1 MKEQQN
7 CFESRPY
14 RFRTQNGG
22 YVLLKTE
29 WSSFINPWSKKL
41 EFVIGQHRVLQASE
55 IKLLMGLSAKL
66 KVLIQG
72 PPNPDVFQMP
82 NDDEVPFLL
91 EEIVKESKLIQEE
104 ILFMLNQVQYSIAG
118 L

>member
-29 WSSFINPWSKKL
+29 WSSFINPWSRKL
-41 EFVIGQHRVLQASE
+41 EFVIGQHRVLQVRQSHLWRRFKHML
-55 IKLLMGLSAKL
+55 KLNFYIGTTEPGRFPNAQRRRSAAVARGNRQRKQSRAGGDIIH
-66 KVLIQG
+66 VEPG
-72 PPNPDVFQMP
+72 N
-82 NDDEVPFLL
+82 
-91 EEIVKESKLIQEE
+91 
-104 ILFMLNQVQYSIAG
+104 YSDS
-118 L
+118 

>member
-1 MKEQQN
+1 VSPKPNFLEISNSEIVFHSSTGVKLAVFKSLYFVSFLKILVMKEQQN

-41 EFVIGQHRVLQASE
+41 EFVIGQHRVLQ
-55 IKLLMGLSAKL
+55 
-66 KVLIQG
+66 
-72 PPNPDVFQMP
+72 
-82 NDDEVPFLL
+82 
-91 EEIVKESKLIQEE
+91 VKS
-104 ILFMLNQVQYSIAG
+104 F
-118 L
+118 